1 MVNEKRVGGVPST
14 KYQVGIPSE
23 GTENQLPYDKPT
35 ANKQQKLQLLQQ
47 FQNSNWISVIE
58 TINDLTLYYISFS
71 LTLWL
76 TGSVNNIPDKRK
88 FTVVIWKT
96 NNEK

>member
-1 MVNEKRVGGVPST
+1 MYENETENGKWEASRGST

-71 LTLWL
+71 LTL
-76 TGSVNNIPDKRK
+76 TD
-88 FTVVIWKT
+88 
-96 NNEK
+96 